1 MSYHPTKRTT
11 EGVARK
17 HRLFFLH
24 PGYIIL
30 LSWIPLAIGFFSGV
44 ELLLP
49 LLITI
54 PSFFVMRH
62 WISQG
67 QVMTAYY
74 EMLLSCLWMSVA
86 FILLCHFFID
96 MSYDPVNIEDNVIFK
111 GKEYVADM
119 QVWIETGKGTEG
131 TPSLFIREHLIHM
144 GIIIAAALLTGG
156 FAALFFGAMQMGY
169 MNFYVVW
176 LIANSGGDP
185 WAYYLAWPIWSVVR
199 VFSFV
204 LIAVVL
210 AQPMLLIF
218 RWRDIDVKRMFQLV
232 AIAIVLEGIDIGLK
246 TVIGPYNQSMLNPVV
261 EKAQEA
267 TAWLA
272 TTNFFPV

>member
-1 MSYHPTKRTT
+1 MT
-11 EGVARK
+11 RK
-17 HRLFFLH
+17 HKLFFLH

-30 LSWIPLAIGFFSGV
+30 LSWIPMAIGFFSGI

-96 MSYDPVNIEDNVIFK
+96 MSSDPKNIEDNVIFK
-111 GKEYVADM
+111 GNEYAADM

-131 TPSLFIREHLIHM
+131 TPSLFIREHLMHM
-144 GIIIAAALLTGG
+144 GIIIAASLLTGG
-156 FAALFFGAMQMGY
+156 FVALFFGALQMGY

-176 LIANSGGDP
+176 LIANGGGDP
-185 WAYYLAWPIWSVVR
+185 SAYYLAWPIWSIVR

-204 LIAVVL
+204 LLAVVL

-232 AIAIVLEGIDIGLK
+232 TIAIVLEGVDIGLK
-246 TVIGPYNQSMLNPVV
+246 TVIGPYYRSVLDDVMG
-261 EKAQEA
+261 KAQE
-267 TAWLA
+267 TTTWLT
-272 TTNFFPV
+272 TTNFFQA